1 MRGAPRPNPNQG
13 TIMLEHIRKQPKTR
27 KTTLLGVVRTAHA
40 EIAAK
45 RAEGYTWREIAA
57 AIKAAHRFSAKVT
70 DRTVNT
76 AFRIVSEEIADALNL
91 GNPVFQKPEII
102 APPSFPAAH
111 NTELNTERTTE
122 LTNELTI
129 EQPAAE
135 PPAPSIA
142 AQEPPRID
150 AQRQDPKTETVK
162 LQEARARLA
171 AQANASKFK
180 NMLID

>member
-1 MRGAPRPNPNQG
+1 
-13 TIMLEHIRKQPKTR
+13 MLEHIRKQPKTR

-57 AIKAAHRFSAKVT
+57 AIKAAHRFRAKVT

-91 GNPVFQKPEII
+91 GNPAFEKPEII

-122 LTNELTI
+122 I
-129 EQPAAE
+129 AHEQTTERPAAE
-135 PPAPSIA
+135 KVGT
-142 AQEPPRID
+142 
-150 AQRQDPKTETVK
+150 QRHDPKTETLK
-162 LQEARARLA
+162 LQEARAKLA
-171 AQANASKFK
+171 AQSNASKFK